1 MITAR
6 TLVAAHHG
14 SLVPRF
20 LAAAATLVQCSR
32 SALQKSDRRVRYS
45 TSKTAASSTDG
56 SFAAFAHLPRDRP
69 WTVLGIETSC
79 DDTSV
84 AVVTSDRRVRA
95 LVTRHQTKQHEATG
109 GIVPTAAA
117 IAHSMALPGAIR
129 EALETAGICN
139 ACEEID
145 AVAVTCGP
153 GLAPCLGVGLTAG
166 KNLAAVLNKPLV
178 GVHHMEAHA
187 LTPRL
192 TQQAPPAF
200 PFLSLLASGGH
211 TLLLLS
217 EGLSQHTILGTTLD
231 DAVGEA
237 FDKVARTLALPWLPT
252 GGGAGAA
259 LEQWAAHATGEY
271 AVTFPVP
278 MRDGRDKPAS
288 RLNMSFSG
296 LKTSVFRHV
305 QALQERDPA
314 AWAATM
320 ASTQPSSGIRA
331 DIARAFQDAAV
342 THLADRLDR
351 VLTETINVRKVHPTC
366 VVAAGGVAANQIL
379 RARLGD
385 VAGKYGLRVEVPPPR
400 LCTDNAAMIAWTGI
414 ERLRAGLVDPWE
426 LDYVPKWPLNEFKE
440 SETARL

>member
-6 TLVAAHHG
+6 ALVAATHRG
-14 SLVPRF
+14 PLIPRLVTAAVTPSQITKPALKSLDQWARY
-20 LAAAATLVQCSR
+20 LSKAAAT
-32 SALQKSDRRVRYS
+32 AN
-45 TSKTAASSTDG
+45 DG
-56 SFAAFAHLPRDRP
+56 SFAAFTHLPRDRP
-69 WTVLGIETSC
+69 WTVIGIETSC

-129 EALETAGICN
+129 EALETAGIRN

-145 AVAVTCGP
+145 AVAVTRGP
-153 GLAPCLGVGLTAG
+153 GLAP
-166 KNLAAVLNKPLV
+166 KPLV

-192 TQQAPPAF
+192 TQEAPPEF

-217 EGLSQHTILGTTLD
+217 EGLSRHTILGTTLD

-237 FDKVARTLALPWLPT
+237 FDKVARTLVLPWLPT

-259 LEQWAAHATGEY
+259 LEQWAAHATGGY

-305 QALQERDPA
+305 QTLQESDPA
-314 AWAATM
+314 AWSAAM
-320 ASTQPSSGIRA
+320 ASTEPSSGIRA

-342 THLADRLDR
+342 THLADRLDC
-351 VLTETINVRKVHPTC
+351 VLAETITVRKVHPTC
-366 VVAAGGVAANQIL
+366 VVAAGGVAANQVL

-385 VAGKYGLRVEVPPPR
+385 VAGKYGLRIEIPPPR

-414 ERLRAGLVDPWE
+414 ERLRAGLVDPWA
-426 LDYVPKWPLNEFKE
+426 LDYVPKWPLNEFKQSE
-440 SETARL
+440 SARL